1 METSVVFLLGAPID
15 KNVVDVANNTIQP
28 RQDLG
33 HSPLVQLGCAGDTKL
48 WFPEAIAAVRGDE
61 RSLQL

>member
-15 KNVVDVANNTIQP
+15 KNVIDVANNTIQS

-33 HSPLVQLGCAGDTKL
+33 HSSLVQLGCAGDTK
-48 WFPEAIAAVRGDE
+48 W
-61 RSLQL
+61 